1 MMKRHFKGFYG
12 TAITAAAFLLFTGIF
27 SQTALVSSFAAE
39 ETLPSAVIENNF
51 EYETVDETN
60 AIGISI
66 SQDGITVSTK
76 DGNIETEAAED
87 MGISFDNGTL
97 SIEKEGTYI
106 LSGNLEGN
114 IEVSSSK
121 KEQVNLIL
129 NGLSIHSEDGP
140 AVSVKKTGTL
150 VISLTEGTENEL
162 TSGTACEIN
171 GESADVSEEESGGA
185 LYSKALTFITGKGSL
200 SVNGYI
206 HNGIHVTKCLILESG
221 NINVSAVNNG
231 VKVKDTFVLNGADL
245 TVLSGNDAVK
255 AEQEAQQAM
264 EEVID
269 ETTGEV
275 LQEAQDEEEASGYIL
290 INDGTLTADSYGDA
304 VQAYLAV
311 EINGGTLNLK
321 TEGEYPEK
329 GESRGGG
336 PEGGSRGGQGR
347 PEGQNRPDFD
357 LQSQDD
363 DTSTKGIKSDG
374 TITIN
379 SGDIIIDS
387 TDDAVHCAG
396 LLTVNDGNLTLTT
409 GDDGI
414 HSDKEIKINGGRIDI
429 LDSYEGIE
437 ANQITV
443 TAGEVSVVS
452 SDDGFNANG
461 GPQSFGGP
469 GGGRNQQ
476 ADTASDTPNLNIEG
490 GTIYVNAQGDGLD
503 SNGNITVSGGYTVV
517 DGPENNGNGE
527 VVTSLLGS
535 VEMSHVSF
543 RYIKDGPLVIDD
555 LSLKINQG
563 EYVAIVGPSGCGKST
578 LMRLLLGFEKPDS
591 GGIFYDGK
599 SLDKIDLPSL
609 RRKIGTV
616 MQNGGLFNDSIFAN
630 IAICAP
636 ELTMQE
642 AWDAAE
648 IACIA
653 DDIREMP
660 MGMHTM
666 ISEGQGGI
674 SGGQKQRLMIA
685 RAIAPRPAI
694 LYFDEATSALDNIA
708 QKKVI
713 NALDGLHCTRVV
725 IAHRLSTIRS
735 CNRILYIDGGRIR
748 EEGTYEELMAKNGLF
763 ADMVARQQTE

>member
-1 MMKRHFKGFYG
+1 MSWFDDQIRQRKAEDDRVFRESLREAAGVVLGEGRSVTRDERYLAAGALEKIMHFYHMKQVKVPDSIQSLEDQMDYMMLPQGMLYRNVELKEGWQRDATGAYLGFLKEGHAPVALIPSGMRGYSCYDASSASSWRVTGRTAERLEREAYCFYRPFPQKKMDIASVSAYILGCMRPADFLLVAAVTLIATEIGMLLPRLSSILYG
-12 TAITAAAFLLFTGIF
+12 TVLDHGEMSALLALAVLMICVRTAKLVVSTGTNVITSCIQMRLGMNVEAAAMMRVMSLPPSFFRSYSSGELSSRMESVDALCTSLVNAVLSTGLTSLISLLYITEIF
-27 SQTALVSSFAAE
+27 HYAPALV
-39 ETLPSAVIENNF
+39 LPS
-51 EYETVDETN
+51 
-60 AIGISI
+60 
-66 SQDGITVSTK
+66 
-76 DGNIETEAAED
+76 
-87 MGISFDNGTL
+87 M
-97 SIEKEGTYI
+97 
-106 LSGNLEGN
+106 
-114 IEVSSSK
+114 
-121 KEQVNLIL
+121 
-129 NGLSIHSEDGP
+129 
-140 AVSVKKTGTL
+140 
-150 VISLTEGTENEL
+150 
-162 TSGTACEIN
+162 
-171 GESADVSEEESGGA
+171 
-185 LYSKALTFITGKGSL
+185 
-200 SVNGYI
+200 
-206 HNGIHVTKCLILESG
+206 
-221 NINVSAVNNG
+221 
-231 VKVKDTFVLNGADL
+231 
-245 TVLSGNDAVK
+245 
-255 AEQEAQQAM
+255 
-264 EEVID
+264 
-269 ETTGEV
+269 
-275 LQEAQDEEEASGYIL
+275 
-290 INDGTLTADSYGDA
+290 
-304 VQAYLAV
+304 
-311 EINGGTLNLK
+311 
-321 TEGEYPEK
+321 
-329 GESRGGG
+329 
-336 PEGGSRGGQGR
+336 
-347 PEGQNRPDFD
+347 
-357 LQSQDD
+357 
-363 DTSTKGIKSDG
+363 
-374 TITIN
+374 
-379 SGDIIIDS
+379 III
-387 TDDAVHCAG
+387 
-396 LLTVNDGNLTLTT
+396 LLTVVMSVIDLLLETARQKKIMEQDAKTLGLAFALVNGIQKIRLSGAEKRTFSHWAEAYNKSARLQYNPPYLLKVGNVISQ
-409 GDDGI
+409 GI
-414 HSDKEIKINGGRIDI
+414 Q
-429 LDSYEGIE
+429 L
-437 ANQITV
+437 
-443 TAGEVSVVS
+443 
-452 SDDGFNANG
+452 
-461 GPQSFGGP
+461 
-469 GGGRNQQ
+469 
-476 ADTASDTPNLNIEG
+476 G
-490 GTIYVNAQGDGLD
+490 GTIVLYAIALSSGVSLNEFMAFIAAYGMVMGAFGSLVSVTSVFAQIRPVLD
-503 SNGNITVSGGYTVV
+503 LAAPVLENV
-517 DGPENNGNGE
+517 PENNGNGE

-735 CNRILYIDGGRIR
+735 CNRILYLDGGRIR